1 MLAARVLRGYITDDE
16 IYAGR
21 AGSKPCGTA
30 VIFGGEKPPRAEN
43 KFGEANAK
51 KIAMKMQNCFI
62 NWIKE
67 NRF

>member
-1 MLAARVLRGYITDDE
+1 MLAARVLRGHITDDE

-21 AGSKPCGTA
+21 AGSKPCSTA

-51 KIAMKMQNCFI
+51 IFL
-62 NWIKE
+62 
-67 NRF
+67 

>member
-1 MLAARVLRGYITDDE
+1 MLAEYVLRGWHIADDE

-43 KFGEANAK
+43 LNLAE
-51 KIAMKMQNCFI
+51 
-62 NWIKE
+62 
-67 NRF
+67 